1 MRQSV
6 LWLVLVGF
14 TALVCFLAGEV
25 AVRVAARFLP
35 AVEYLANAGR
45 SGPPA
50 IYRSL
55 EEFLAA
61 NSAQVVPH
69 RAWLG
74 YWNNALG
81 FNDAEFEAP
90 KPPGRLRIMAL
101 GDSFAFGYVP
111 YPDNALTLAEELLRA
126 SCPGHELDLL
136 NFGIN
141 GAGVWMYKTLFELA
155 RPIYEPDIVA
165 VHFYMGNDGPDV
177 YRLRNDLPRPRG
189 GTHSYLWTFGTSVW
203 RVWRAVDHAPS
214 PPLGGPTSGAVGG
227 ERVGPGPRLT
237 DDDPLMSTP
246 TYSPEAFREIDRQ
259 ELMHLYAPRRDP
271 GRVAR
276 AWAPI
281 LDVLDTIRQEAARH
295 RIRMIIVLFPSELQV
310 YPARRAEVLD
320 AIHARGT
327 HADVSD
333 ADIDPTMPYQVV
345 RAYCD
350 RAGIDCYDVT
360 RDLLVASR
368 ESDLPLYRSRDT
380 HWNIRGNRVAAEAEA
395 AFLRA
400 FVCPTGSAQE
410 TPGRGWANDAGPLHA
425 EGRDLGTKLRKTG
438 SRDLEIKPAEEDAR
452 GGL

>member
-1 MRQSV
+1 MRQSG
-6 LWLVLVGF
+6 LWLVLAGF

-35 AVEYLANAGR
+35 AVQYLANAGH
-45 SGPPA
+45 SGRPA

-55 EEFLAA
+55 EDFLAA
-61 NSAQVVPH
+61 NSGQLVPH
-69 RAWLG
+69 RAWFG

-90 KPPGRLRIMAL
+90 KPLGRLRIMAL
-101 GDSFAFGYVP
+101 GDSFAYGMVP
-111 YPDNALTLAEELLRA
+111 YPDNVLTIAEELLRA
-126 SCPGHELDLL
+126 SCRGHDFDIL

-141 GAGVWMYKTLFELA
+141 GAGVWQYKTLFELA

-165 VHFYMGNDGPDV
+165 VHFYMGNDGPNV
-177 YRLRNDLPRPRG
+177 YRLRTGLPRG
-189 GTHSYLWTFGTSVW
+189 STHSYLWSFVRSVW
-203 RVWRAVDHAPS
+203 RVRRALDPALS
-214 PPLGGPTSGAVGG
+214 PPIGGPTAGAVGG

-246 TYSPEAFREIDRQ
+246 TFSPEAFIGIARG

-295 RIRMIIVLFPSELQV
+295 RIRMIIVLFPSALQV
-310 YPARRAEVLD
+310 YPTRPAEVLD
-320 AIHARGT
+320 ALHARGT

-350 RAGIDCYDVT
+350 RAGIDCFDVT
-360 RDLLVASR
+360 RALIVASR
-368 ESDLPLYRSRDT
+368 ESDLPLYRPRET
-380 HWNIRGNRVAAEAEA
+380 HWNIRGNQVAAEATA

-400 FVCPTGSAQE
+400 FVCPIGSAE
-410 TPGRGWANDAGPLHA
+410 DTPGRGRQKIASG
-425 EGRDLGTKLRKTG
+425 
-438 SRDLEIKPAEEDAR
+438 DLEIKPVKEGAR

>member
-6 LWLVLVGF
+6 LRLVLAGF
-14 TALVCFLAGEV
+14 TALLCFLAGEV

-35 AVEYLANAGR
+35 AVQYLANAGH

-61 NSAQVVPH
+61 NSALVVPH
-69 RAWLG
+69 RAWFG

-81 FNDAEFEAP
+81 FNDTEFEAR

-101 GDSFAFGYVP
+101 GDSFAYGNVP
-111 YPDNALTLAEELLRA
+111 CPDNVLTIAEELLRS
-126 SCPGHELDLL
+126 SCRGHDFDLL

-141 GAGVWMYKTLFELA
+141 GAGVWTYKTLFELA

-177 YRLRNDLPRPRG
+177 YWQRDDLPRG
-189 GTHSYLWTFGTSVW
+189 GLHSYLWTFGTRVW
-203 RVWRAVDHAPS
+203 RVRRALDPAQS
-214 PPLGGPTSGAVGG
+214 PPVGGPTAGAVGG

-237 DDDPLMSTP
+237 DDDSLMSAP
-246 TYSPEAFREIDRQ
+246 TFSPDAFFPIARR

-276 AWAPI
+276 AWAPT
-281 LDVLDTIRQEAARH
+281 LDALDTIRQEAARH

-310 YPARRAEVLD
+310 YPKRRAEVLD
-320 AIHARGT
+320 ALHARGM
-327 HADVSD
+327 HGDVSD
-333 ADIDPTMPYQVV
+333 ADIDPTMPSQAV

-350 RAGIDCYDVT
+350 RAGVDCFDVS
-360 RDLLVASR
+360 RALLVASR
-368 ESDLPLYRSRDT
+368 ES
-380 HWNIRGNRVAAEAEA
+380 
-395 AFLRA
+395 
-400 FVCPTGSAQE
+400 
-410 TPGRGWANDAGPLHA
+410 
-425 EGRDLGTKLRKTG
+425 
-438 SRDLEIKPAEEDAR
+438 
-452 GGL
+452 

>member
-14 TALVCFLAGEV
+14 TAFVCFLAGEV

-45 SGPPA
+45 SRPPTS
-50 IYRSL
+50 YRSL

-61 NSAQVVPH
+61 NSVLVVPH
-69 RAWLG
+69 RAYLG
-74 YWNNALG
+74 YWTNALG
-81 FNDAEFEAP
+81 FNDAEFEAR

-101 GDSFAFGYVP
+101 GDSFAYGNVP
-111 YPDNALTLAEELLRA
+111 YPDNVLTIAEELLRA
-126 SCPGHELDLL
+126 SCGGQDLDLL

-141 GAGVWMYKTLFELA
+141 GAGVWTYKTLFELA

-177 YRLRNDLPRPRG
+177 YRLRTGIPRG
-189 GTHSYLWTFGTSVW
+189 GIHSYLWTFVRSVW
-203 RVWRAVDHAPS
+203 RVRRALDPAPS
-214 PPLGGPTSGAVGG
+214 TPVGAPTAGAGG

-237 DDDPLMSTP
+237 DDHPLMSTP
-246 TYSPEAFREIDRQ
+246 TFSPEAFIGIARD

-295 RIRMIIVLFPSELQV
+295 RIRMIIVLFPSALQV
-310 YPARRAEVLD
+310 YPTRRAEVLD
-320 AIHARGT
+320 ALHARGT

-350 RAGIDCYDVT
+350 RAGIDCFDVT
-360 RDLLVASR
+360 RALLVASR
-368 ESDLPLYRSRDT
+368 ESDLPLYRPRET
-380 HWNIRGNRVAAEAEA
+380 HWNIRGNRVAAEATA

-400 FVCPTGSAQE
+400 FVCPTGSAQD

-452 GGL
+452 GL

>member
-1 MRQSV
+1 MRQFG
-6 LWLVLVGF
+6 LWLVLTGF
-14 TALVCFLAGEV
+14 TALACFLAAEV

-35 AVEYLANAGR
+35 AVQYLANAGR
-45 SGPPA
+45 RGPPA
-50 IYRSL
+50 IYRTL
-55 EEFLAA
+55 EDFLAA
-61 NSAQVVPH
+61 NPAELVSH
-69 RAWLG
+69 RAWFG
-74 YWNNALG
+74 HWNNALG
-81 FNDAEFEAP
+81 FNDAEFVAP

-101 GDSFAFGYVP
+101 GDSFAYGMVP
-111 YPDNALTLAEELLRA
+111 YPDNVLTIAEEVLRA
-126 SCPGHELDLL
+126 ACRNHDLDLL

-141 GAGVWMYKTLFELA
+141 GAGVWQYKTLFELA

-177 YRLRNDLPRPRG
+177 YTLRNLPSG
-189 GTHSYLWTFGTSVW
+189 GIHSYLWTFATSLWKV
-203 RVWRAVDHAPS
+203 RRALDLAPS
-214 PPLGGPTSGAVGG
+214 APVGGPTAGAVGG

-237 DDDPLMSTP
+237 DDHPLMSTP
-246 TYSPEAFREIDRQ
+246 TFSPEAFIGIARD

-295 RIRMIIVLFPSELQV
+295 RIRMIIVLFPSALQV
-310 YPARRAEVLD
+310 YPTRRAEVLD
-320 AIHARGT
+320 ALPARGT

-350 RAGIDCYDVT
+350 RAGIDCFDVT
-360 RDLLVASR
+360 RALLVASR
-368 ESDLPLYRSRDT
+368 ESDLPLYRPRET
-380 HWNIRGNRVAAEAEA
+380 HWNIRGNRVAAEATA

-400 FVCPTGSAQE
+400 FVCPTGSAQD
-410 TPGRGWANDAGPLHA
+410 TPGTGWANDAGPLHA

>member
-14 TALVCFLAGEV
+14 TAFVCFLAGEV

-45 SGPPA
+45 SRPPTG
-50 IYRSL
+50 YRSL

-61 NSAQVVPH
+61 NSALVVPH
-69 RAWLG
+69 RAYLG
-74 YWNNALG
+74 YWTNALG
-81 FNDAEFEAP
+81 FNDAEFEAR

-101 GDSFAFGYVP
+101 GDSFAYGNVP
-111 YPDNALTLAEELLRA
+111 YPDNVLTIAEELLRA
-126 SCPGHELDLL
+126 SCGGQDLDLL

-141 GAGVWMYKTLFELA
+141 GAGVWTYKTLFELA

-177 YRLRNDLPRPRG
+177 YRLRNGLPRARG
-189 GTHSYLWTFGTSVW
+189 IHSYLWTFGTSVW
-203 RVWRAVDHAPS
+203 RVRRSLDPAPS
-214 PPLGGPTSGAVGG
+214 PPVGGPTAGAVGG

-237 DDDPLMSTP
+237 DDSPLMSTP
-246 TYSPEAFREIDRQ
+246 TYTEEAFLQIARS
-259 ELMHLYAPRRDP
+259 ELMQLYAPRRDP

-281 LDVLDTIRQEAARH
+281 LDVLDTIRLEAVRH
-295 RIRMIIVLFPSELQV
+295 RIRMIIVLFPSALQV
-310 YPARRAEVLD
+310 YPTRRAEVLG
-320 AIHARGT
+320 ALPARGT

-368 ESDLPLYRSRDT
+368 KSDLPLYRPRDT

-400 FVCPTGSAQE
+400 FVCPTGSAQD
-410 TPGRGWANDAGPLHA
+410 TPGRGGQTTQVPCA
-425 EGRDLGTKLRKTG
+425 EGRDLGTNCERPAREISRSSPPRK
-438 SRDLEIKPAEEDAR
+438 IAR